1 MRIDLI
7 AAQLLMI
14 REGSVAKRI
23 SIYLA
28 AFILTFSAS
37 IILASSNSPK
47 PDNTHWEIQGDL
59 TETCSCAVPC
69 TCNFGGGPSPKH
81 YCHTMFSLAIE
92 SGHYGDTKL
101 DGLHLAGVHG
111 NKSKVWY
118 IDSTAT
124 PEQATA
130 LRAIA
135 DHMLKSEHVETAAIT
150 QKVDDKSNLLKI
162 GDKGRFEAD
171 YIMGLDKQTPV
182 VVENNTTWNVKRSI
196 KGKSKYVQ
204 YKDEFGNK
212 LDFKGTNSNQG
223 KFDWT
228 DLTEKYF

>member
-1 MRIDLI
+1 MTKSRPLFF
-7 AAQLLMI
+7 AVSLLF
-14 REGSVAKRI
+14 I
-23 SIYLA
+23 SATIVM
-28 AFILTFSAS
+28 AS
-37 IILASSNSPK
+37 GPATK
-47 PDNTHWEIQGDL
+47 PDTAHWEIQGDL

-92 SGHYGDTKL
+92 NGHYGEIKL

-111 NKSKVWY
+111 SKSKVWY
-118 IDSTAT
+118 VDSSAT
-124 PEQATA
+124 PEQASA

-135 DHMLKSEHVETAAIT
+135 DHILKSDHLETAAIT
-150 QKVDDKSNLLKI
+150 QKVGDKSNLLKI
-162 GDKGRFEAD
+162 GDKGGFEAD
-171 YIMGLDKQTPV
+171 YIMGLDKKTPV
-182 VVENNTTWNVKRSI
+182 VVENNTTWNIKRSI
-196 KGKSKYVQ
+196 KGKSKYVR

-228 DLTEKYF
+228 DQTEKYF

>member
-1 MRIDLI
+1 
-7 AAQLLMI
+7 MI
-14 REGSVAKRI
+14 REARMAKRI
-23 SIYLA
+23 PLYVAVFLLSVSTNIIMA
-28 AFILTFSAS
+28 SGNSAKPE
-37 IILASSNSPK
+37 NS
-47 PDNTHWEIQGDL
+47 HWEIQGDL

-69 TCNFGGGPSPKH
+69 TCNFGSGPSPKH
-81 YCHTMFSLAIE
+81 YCHAMFSIAIE

-111 NKSKVWY
+111 GKSKVWC
-118 IDSTAT
+118 IDSNAT
-124 PEQATA
+124 PDQAAA

-150 QKVDDKSNLLKI
+150 QKFDDKSNLVKI
-162 GDKGRFEAD
+162 GDKGGFEAD
-171 YIMGLDKQTPV
+171 YIIGLDHKTPI
-182 VVENNTTWNVKRSI
+182 VVENNTSWNVKRSI
-196 KGKSKYVQ
+196 KAKSKYVR

-228 DLTEKYF
+228 DQTEKYF